1 MKKWLFL
8 GIVVA
13 LMAWWTWTRSGK
25 TGLIASASFLPT
37 IEAKITRLESPSD
50 MVLIPGGTFSMG
62 ADSTWN
68 SRCAMPGLTDDASRI
83 HTVYLDAYW
92 MDEHEV
98 TNAEY
103 EEFVKA
109 TGYKTIAE
117 QAPSREEFPD
127 VDPALLVPG
136 SLVFTP
142 PAEPV
147 MLNNFAQWWSFV
159 PGADWQHPTGP
170 ASSIA
175 GKDMEPV
182 VHIAWE
188 DALAYANWAGKR
200 LPTEAEWE
208 FAARGGNPGDLYPW
222 GNEFK
227 KNHGHMAN
235 TFQGAFPVNDT
246 HEDGYA
252 GLAPVKQFASN
263 KYGLYDM
270 SGNVWEWCAD
280 WYRPDS
286 YVDAGAMS
294 RNPQGPVDS
303 YDPAEPGAKKKV
315 QRGGSFLC
323 TEQYCSRYTTG
334 TRGKGEWRTGSN
346 HVGFRC
352 VKSL

>member
-8 GIVVA
+8 GVVVA
-13 LMAWWTWTRSGK
+13 VLAWWTWNRSEEAE
-25 TGLIASASFLPT
+25 ASANASFLPT
-37 IEAKITRLESPSD
+37 IEGNSPGLEGPSG

-62 ADSTWN
+62 ADSAWD
-68 SRCAMPGLTDDASRI
+68 SRCQLPGLTNDAARI
-83 HTVYLDAYW
+83 HTVSLDPYW

-98 TNAEY
+98 TNAEFAA
-103 EEFVKA
+103 FVKA
-109 TGYKTIAE
+109 TGYVTVAE
-117 QAPSREEFPD
+117 QVPSRDEFPD
-127 VDPALLVPG
+127 VDPALLVAG

-142 PAEPV
+142 PTQPV
-147 MLNNFAQWWSFV
+147 TLNNYVQWWSFV
-159 PGADWQHPTGP
+159 PGADWRHPAGP
-170 ASSIA
+170 ESSIS

-182 VHIAWE
+182 VHIAWV
-188 DALAYANWAGKR
+188 DALAYARWAGKR

-208 FAARGGNPGDLYPW
+208 FAARGGKSGEPYPW

-227 KNHGHMAN
+227 SARGHMAN
-235 TFQGAFPVNDT
+235 TFQGAFPVSDT
-246 HEDGYA
+246 REDGYA
-252 GLAPVKQFASN
+252 GLAPVKQFESN

-280 WYRPDS
+280 WYKPDS
-286 YVDAGAMS
+286 YGNAEEIAH
-294 RNPQGPVDS
+294 NPQGPSES